1 MRTTFT
7 NEDVRNLIDKIFNG
21 NLWSH
26 KLKAQPYEN
35 PNSENLLLID
45 NNTGEKK
52 EIDIAEYLNIKFY
65 TWKNR
70 LVEKGD
76 GLDEQPLSPLETW
89 VASLN
94 FSMNEAYALIE
105 TIDEEVV
112 ASQDIDSATKTCKI
126 SFIVQTNKIKNLDYY
141 VSKLRNIYLGNP
153 QTIQNSYGDNIKAY
167 IMVGALLYDQ
177 EPITMQLGECVL
189 VSCNF
194 RLSYLNDALTY
205 NDTKVEISLDGD
217 DIYNSVGEI
226 VDEYGFPTKTKYM
239 EMPII
244 KQTWQNIFA
253 STAVPTAQRP
263 DLTGFLATSLST
275 VKTLSFY
282 DFNKELTMRFND
294 LFWRCGCYRY
304 DGMFENKKDI
314 NIPIF
319 LKITTNGHSYVY
331 KDMIDNMEKTLTNND
346 FNISSITLK
355 GWGKL
360 ETEFTIIPS
369 IRVVINPNYG
379 TGPSQEFVVYE
390 GQNFEIP
397 LELEKRQGYYFYGV
411 QSHAEPPPSSIMV
424 VYPVGFEM
432 TFSKLQSLYKSY
444 GDGNGTLTLY
454 ASWREGTIPQ
464 CTVTIDNRIQITK
477 TNKSIINNGDG
488 TYNMELYTR
497 LDVEPP
503 EGYTIN
509 GDGIGNFATGS
520 GIGGSPKDV
529 KYVIIYDEIASISL
543 EAQT

>member
-1 MRTTFT
+1 MRTIFT
-7 NEDVRNLIDKIFNG
+7 NDDMRNIIDRIFNG

-26 KLKAQPYEN
+26 KLKAQPYNN
-35 PNSENLLLID
+35 PNSEPLLLID
-45 NNTGEKK
+45 NDTGEKK
-52 EIDIAEYLNIKFY
+52 EVDIAEYLNIKFY

-70 LVEKGD
+70 LVEKGE
-76 GLDEQPLSPLETW
+76 GLDENPLSPLETW
-89 VASLN
+89 VSSLN

-105 TIDEEVV
+105 IEDDEVV
-112 ASQDIDSATKTCKI
+112 ASQDIDSGSKIAKI

-153 QTIQNSYGDNIKAY
+153 QTIQNSYGDDIKAY
-167 IMVGALLYDQ
+167 IMLGSLLYDQ
-177 EPITMQLGECVL
+177 EPITMQLGECVV
-189 VSCNF
+189 VSCGF
-194 RLSYLNDALTY
+194 RLNYLNDALTY
-205 NDTKVEISLDGD
+205 GDTKVEISLDGD
-217 DIYNSVGEI
+217 DIYNSDGEV
-226 VDEYGFPTKTKYM
+226 VDEQGFPTATKYM
-239 EMPII
+239 EMPIL
-244 KQTWQNIFA
+244 KQTWRNIFA
-253 STAVPTAQRP
+253 STPVPTAQRP

-304 DGMFENKKDI
+304 DGVFEEKKDI

-319 LKITTNGHSYVY
+319 LKITSNGHSYVY
-331 KDMIDNMEKTLTNND
+331 KDMIDSMEKVLTNND
-346 FNISSITLK
+346 FNIASITLK

-360 ETEFTIIPS
+360 ETEFIVTPS

-397 LELEKRQGYYFYGV
+397 LELETRQGYYFYGV
-411 QSHAEPPPSSIMV
+411 QTHAERPPSMIMV

-432 TFSKLQSLYKSY
+432 TFSKLQSLYQSY
-444 GDGNGTLTLY
+444 GDGKGTLTLY
-454 ASWREGTIPQ
+454 ASWNEGTIPQ
-464 CTVTIDNRIQITK
+464 CSVTIDDRIRITK
-477 TNKSIINNGDG
+477 TNKSIIDNGNG

-497 LDVEPP
+497 LDVEAP
-503 EGYTIN
+503 EGYKIKGT
-509 GDGIGNFATGS
+509 GIGNFADGT

-529 KYVIIYDEIASISL
+529 KYVIIYNEVASITL
-543 EAQT
+543 EPET

>member
-26 KLKAQPYEN
+26 KLKAQPYDN

-45 NNTGEKK
+45 NDTGEKK
-52 EIDIAEYLNIKFY
+52 EVDIAEYLNIKFY

-76 GLDEQPLSPLETW
+76 GLDENPLSPLETW
-89 VASLN
+89 VSSLN
-94 FSMNEAYALIE
+94 LSMNEAYALVE

-153 QTIQNSYGDNIKAY
+153 QTIQNAYGDNIKAY

-217 DIYNSVGEI
+217 DIYNAEGEV
-226 VDEYGFPTKTKYM
+226 VDEQGFPTASKYM
-239 EMPII
+239 EMPVI
-244 KQTWQNIFA
+244 KQTWRNIFA
-253 STAVPTAQRP
+253 NDPVPAAQRP
-263 DLTGFLATSLST
+263 DLTGFIATSLST
-275 VKTLSFY
+275 TKTLSFY
-282 DFNKELTMRFND
+282 DFNKELTMKFND
-294 LFWRCGCYRY
+294 LFWNCSCYRK
-304 DGMFENKKDI
+304 DGKVIEKRDVNVPVYI
-314 NIPIF
+314 R
-319 LKITTNGHSYVY
+319 ITSNGHSYVY
-331 KDMIDNMEKTLTNND
+331 KDMIDNMEKVLSNND

-355 GWGKL
+355 GWGKIEAEYL
-360 ETEFTIIPS
+360 ITPSIKIIVDPNGGSGEPQEFTIC
-369 IRVVINPNYG
+369 
-379 TGPSQEFVVYE
+379 E

-397 LELEKRQGYYFYGV
+397 LNLGERQGYYFRGV
-411 QSHAEPPPSSIMV
+411 YNKSGANISV

-432 TFSKLQSLYKSY
+432 TFEKVQSLYRAY
-444 GDGNGTLTLY
+444 GNGDGTLTMY
-454 ASWREGTIPQ
+454 ADWIEGTIPQ
-464 CTVTIDNRIQITK
+464 CSVTIDNNITITK
-477 TNKSIINNGDG
+477 TNKTIEYEGENQYS
-488 TYNMELYTR
+488 MELYTR
-497 LDVEPP
+497 LDVSIP
-503 EGYTIN
+503 EGFTLT
-509 GDGIGNFATGS
+509 GTGIGNFATGS
-520 GIGGSPKDV
+520 GIGGSPRDV
-529 KYVIIYDEIASISL
+529 KYVIIYNEVATISL
-543 EAQT
+543 VANN